1 MKNRNLT
8 GADPAASR
16 LTFNQASESPC
27 ATCPD
32 TPCCAYLPLG
42 KVQLETLTEVD
53 HARFL
58 LNFERIELGL
68 FRTGRWELFYRAPCR
83 FLDPAQGACRIH
95 DQPEQPRVCRHYNP
109 YRCWYKASL
118 AGAEPDGFFRL
129 DGRRLEA
136 LLPLL
141 VFDGRGR
148 LVDVPDWAALSAAFR
163 PLPMPGWPVDEE
175 LPAADPMD
183 QAWREEVAR
192 GAPGAVQT
200 THTYAELADPCA
212 GCEAWCCRAVVL
224 PYGRPTTA
232 SNLDFLRFMLGF
244 PGLSVGLTEEDWQ
257 LIVRT
262 PCRHLAGGR
271 CAVYGRPE
279 RPLEC
284 KYLDAWGC
292 AARERLGRP
301 RPPGYLRLSL
311 EHFDTLTAQTAF
323 DADGRITAL
332 PGAAALRGR
341 IEADWC
347 AAAPP
352 RGRSGPE
359 KGATRRRKN
368 R

>member
-1 MKNRNLT
+1 
-8 GADPAASR
+8 
-16 LTFNQASESPC
+16 
-27 ATCPD
+27 
-32 TPCCAYLPLG
+32 
-42 KVQLETLTEVD
+42 
-53 HARFL
+53 
-58 LNFERIELGL
+58 
-68 FRTGRWELFYRAPCR
+68 
-83 FLDPAQGACRIH
+83 
-95 DQPEQPRVCRHYNP
+95 
-109 YRCWYKASL
+109 
-118 AGAEPDGFFRL
+118 
-129 DGRRLEA
+129 
-136 LLPLL
+136 
-141 VFDGRGR
+141 
-148 LVDVPDWAALSAAFR
+148 
-163 PLPMPGWPVDEE
+163 
-175 LPAADPMD
+175 
-183 QAWREEVAR
+183 
-192 GAPGAVQT
+192 
-200 THTYAELADPCA
+200 
-212 GCEAWCCRAVVL
+212 
-224 PYGRPTTA
+224 
-232 SNLDFLRFMLGF
+232 
-244 PGLSVGLTEEDWQ
+244 WQ